1 MMGRECSIGFA
12 DLFRLAKRRDWTA
25 EEERAFQ
32 AMTQPERNAAV
43 QALAREAG
51 GMHTE
56 DRIGT
61 DGQVYTAFW
70 LEESSEGA

>member
-1 MMGRECSIGFA
+1 MGRECAIGFA

-43 QALAREAG
+43 KALAREAG

-70 LEESSEGA
+70 LEETPEGA